1 MSETAKTYPVIP
13 PWEEIVQHMQDKD
26 LSRSVDTLLRVI
38 PSRDRS
44 RRILILQSDSGFYK
58 IAYEELHV
66 YDADEWAYLW
76 NILNRY
82 PAWWEPT
89 RSSLNTVSFYG
100 TVDDAI
106 KAIQESPEFKAH
118 FV

>member
-1 MSETAKTYPVIP
+1 MSDAVKSYPVIP
-13 PWEEIVQHMQDKD
+13 PWKEIVEHMQGKG
-26 LSRSVDTLLRVI
+26 LRRFVDTILRVI

-58 IAYEELHV
+58 VEYEELHV
-66 YDADEWAYLW
+66 YDAEEWAYLW

-82 PAWWEPT
+82 PAWWEPVQ
-89 RSSLNTVSFYG
+89 SSLNTVSFYG
-100 TVDDAI
+100 TMEDAV
-106 KAIQESPEFKAH
+106 KAIQESPEYKTH